1 MSGNDNLEAWF
12 QINVWGPIFDRC
24 FQHIPN
30 ISVKRYSLS
39 LPLLLSHILTQN
51 PCSTESQSLSN
62 TTRKNPHP
70 PTTTR
75 KCIGNRYDGLITH
88 NRLEYGAV
96 EDSKDY
102 EYKKWA
108 SDSLKLVKVL
118 HDQLRGLETEV
129 RHVTTALEGFRC
141 VGFLTAGKL
150 PIAFFPD

>member
-1 MSGNDNLEAWF
+1 MVPDQRL
-12 QINVWGPIFDRC
+12 GPC
-24 FQHIPN
+24 F
-30 ISVKRYSLS
+30 R
-39 LPLLLSHILTQN
+39 PLLPAHPQHLCQTVFPLTSSSIISLLTQN

-88 NRLEYGAV
+88 NRLEYGAI

-118 HDQLRGLETEV
+118 HDQLRGLEAEV

-150 PIAFFPD
+150 PIAFFPG